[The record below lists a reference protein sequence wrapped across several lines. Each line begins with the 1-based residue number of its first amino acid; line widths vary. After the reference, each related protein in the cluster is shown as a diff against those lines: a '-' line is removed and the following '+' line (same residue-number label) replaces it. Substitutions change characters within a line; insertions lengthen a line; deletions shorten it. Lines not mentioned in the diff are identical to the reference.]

1 MASYHHGEQAP
12 NPVFCYASLSLSP
25 ELRFAFSVTAAAAG
39 VAVSPSST
47 TRVFVLFYS
56 GNCKKRKFIFQKKNQ
71 AFKKDNSA
79 HNRFI
84 LLTFVRF

>member
-25 ELRFAFSVTAAAAG
+25 ELRFAFSVTAAAAAG

-56 GNCKKRKFIFQKKNQ
+56 GNCKKRKFIFQKKIKLL
-71 AFKKDNSA
+71 KKT
-79 HNRFI
+79 I
-84 LLTFVRF
+84 LHTIGLFY